1 VLLLGL
7 GVGSVSAI
15 FAIVDHVLLRALPY
29 PESDRL
35 VLVQNGSHS
44 GPAYEDF
51 QELRSVEFW
60 SAISTE
66 PVNVTGDG
74 APARALEARVSER
87 FFEMFGAR
95 PALGRLLAVE
105 DAGVTDR
112 IVLSHGAWLRFFG
125 GEPSAIGRETRVNG
139 DPVQIVGVLGERFH
153 PPEGMMSP
161 DVDFYRSLDFT
172 TADLQRRNHQ
182 SLRVVGRLA
191 AGATLADLQDEAD
204 RLADSRAR
212 LFPDNYVDREGRVR
226 DIPMISLQEGTVD
239 RVRQGLG
246 LLFGAVTLLLLVACA
261 NVTHLFLARGVE
273 RTREMSLRRAL
284 GAGNGTLLSQLFVE
298 SFLLGLAGALLG
310 IGLAA
315 GGLRAFD
322 VFNPGGLPRVG
333 EIVIDFRITLFA
345 ASVAILTAVA
355 FGMVPAV
362 RLANVEAGTVLRSA
376 GRNAT
381 GSRGTH
387 AFRNGLVALEVALS
401 LVLIAQ
407 AGWLL
412 RSFVRMNQES
422 LGFRTPGI
430 YTVPLRLTGIDSPET
445 WHRNVTALR
454 DALSAVPDV
463 RSATLG
469 LSMPLEFTG
478 GGRCCWYTRW
488 AESST
493 GSELMAIVHPVD
505 AHYFDV
511 FAIAP
516 VAGRLW
522 TESDDRM
529 EPTPM
534 VITEPFATE
543 LFGNAASAVGRQLM
557 RGDREFSVVAVLQAN
572 RSCRCHVMFH
582 AEAAE
587 KDRAAIS
594 ARLRVQ
600 RRSAPAT

>member
-1 VLLLGL
+1 
-7 GVGSVSAI
+7 
-15 FAIVDHVLLRALPY
+15 
-29 PESDRL
+29 
-35 VLVQNGSHS
+35 
-44 GPAYEDF
+44 
-51 QELRSVEFW
+51 
-60 SAISTE
+60 
-66 PVNVTGDG
+66 
-74 APARALEARVSER
+74 
-87 FFEMFGAR
+87 
-95 PALGRLLAVE
+95 
-105 DAGVTDR
+105 
-112 IVLSHGAWLRFFG
+112 
-125 GEPSAIGRETRVNG
+125 
-139 DPVQIVGVLGERFH
+139 
-153 PPEGMMSP
+153 
-161 DVDFYRSLDFT
+161 
-172 TADLQRRNHQ
+172 
-182 SLRVVGRLA
+182 
-191 AGATLADLQDEAD
+191 
-204 RLADSRAR
+204 
-212 LFPDNYVDREGRVR
+212 VDREGRVR

-557 RGDREFSVVAVLQAN
+557 RGDREFSVVAVVPDN
-572 RSCRCHVMFH
+572 RHYGAGNDHGPAVYVPASAVPFPSDMVHLAVHAPDARPGFAGRIRDAIWSVEPDLPVPTIRAMSEWSTLATARMRFDSALTTVFGLVALLLVAGGLAGTLLYTVGLEQREMGIRLALGATGDGLERRVMRRGLLITASGATLGLLGAWLAGRLLESRLFGVD
-582 AEAAE
+582 ARDFGTLLLATAFLLSIAALASWIPAR
-587 KDRAAIS
+587 RAAATDPMHS
-594 ARLRVQ
+594 LR
-600 RRSAPAT
+600 AE